1 MLDSASG
8 YFYNQING
16 LHYDSKSDSFSDSIA
31 ILCTVYLCGLTWAG
45 DATGSWVIQD
55 DAHTAVK
62 TSSDKGKVS
71 LKSLTMKGA
80 ASSVDVGNNNKR
92 DEMRNPRMY
101 LQKRKL
107 LEKPLLGLY
116 NRPKPMPRKSRT
128 HGIFHDGDV
137 TYQHFQEAPG
147 TAAAAVAYMFES

>member
-1 MLDSASG
+1 MIDSALDIFTTRSTVCTMT
-8 YFYNQING
+8 QS
-16 LHYDSKSDSFSDSIA
+16 LDSFSDSINSYVL
-31 ILCTVYLCGLTWAG
+31 IIELVFKHIYLCGLTWAG

-62 TSSDKGKVS
+62 TSSDKRNLSIIEKPVPSSEAGPR
-71 LKSLTMKGA
+71 A

-107 LEKPLLGLY
+107 LEKPLLSLY
-116 NRPKPMPRKSRT
+116 NRP
-128 HGIFHDGDV
+128 F
-137 TYQHFQEAPG
+137 Y
-147 TAAAAVAYMFES
+147 